1 MLKYIILDVD
11 GTLTDGGVYY
21 DNYNNEIK
29 KFCTKDGAGI
39 ICAHVVGITV
49 IVLTGRECNATTKR
63 LGELGVTCL
72 YQNVKDKMA
81 WLKNWM
87 SDHCVG
93 KDDIGYIGDDVNDIG
108 PMKICGFV
116 GCPGDA
122 CVEVKE
128 IANYVSTIKGGH
140 GAARDIIEYYLRE
153 QGVWSEA
160 VNKAYGG
167 GV

>member
-1 MLKYIILDVD
+1 
-11 GTLTDGGVYY
+11 
-21 DNYNNEIK
+21 
-29 KFCTKDGAGI
+29 
-39 ICAHVVGITV
+39 
-49 IVLTGRECNATTKR
+49 
-63 LGELGVTCL
+63 
-72 YQNVKDKMA
+72 MA

-122 CVEVKE
+122 CAEVKE